1 MFKLLQSK
9 HLMKL
14 ASYFMFS
21 ECKFKTKNV
30 IYEIIFYFFYH
41 LDKINQFVLNLHFR

>member
-21 ECKFKTKNV
+21 ECKLKTKNV
-30 IYEIIFYFFYH
+30 I
-41 LDKINQFVLNLHFR
+41 